1 MPGNDISGCGARS
14 LEGFAG
20 LVLRRRSV
28 VGRAHLGRGTPGNL
42 GRTASNLHAQGLP
55 YLLLEKN
62 LDACGGADILIIM
75 MDTEEPHESLLQY
88 PAEPGPILVV
98 GAYWGAWNNC
108 VPRNAILMADAVAP
122 FVMNKANAE
131 LYPARLIDVTPV
143 YRVFYKAVKNQW
155 GIIPENEALV
165 SGIVDESMETSYAE
179 LSSQKMFNLA
189 QSQTELESDIATV
202 HIGGE

>member
-1 MPGNDISGCGARS
+1 MPGNDISGWYVYYHMFVSSSSRGYP
-14 LEGFAG
+14 
-20 LVLRRRSV
+20 V
-28 VGRAHLGRGTPGNL
+28 VRDLSR
-42 GRTASNLHAQGLP
+42 GLP
-55 YLLLEKN
+55 DWYYADDPSLVEHTLAVGPLEIYDERHQIFMCREKN

-75 MDTEEPHESLLQY
+75 MDTEEPHESLLQVCDVHEELCQY

-143 YRVFYKAVKNQW
+143 YCVFYKAVKNQW
-155 GIIPENEALV
+155 GIIPEDEALA
-165 SGIVDESMETSYAE
+165 SGIVDESMETS
-179 LSSQKMFNLA
+179 SK
-189 QSQTELESDIATV
+189 SD
-202 HIGGE
+202 